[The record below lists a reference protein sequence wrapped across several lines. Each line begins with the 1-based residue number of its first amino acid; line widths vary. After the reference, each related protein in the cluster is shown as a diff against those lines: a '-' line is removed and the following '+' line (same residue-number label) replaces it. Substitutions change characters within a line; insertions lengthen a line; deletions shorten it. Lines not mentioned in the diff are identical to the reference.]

1 MLRLA
6 VMQRQVSARDKDAW
20 GVMIGY
26 DHFINPR
33 WAVYGRLGLIANQ
46 RASSVTYAGT
56 PVDQVG
62 DNPSNVSL
70 GMYYHF

>member
-1 MLRLA
+1 M
-6 VMQRQVSARDKDAW
+6 V
-20 GVMIGY
+20 GY
-26 DHFINPR
+26 DHFITPR
-33 WAVYGRLGLIANQ
+33 WAVYGRLGMIGNQ